1 MHKARRRRESA
12 GPLKEIPMRNSPMLS
27 TFLVIYGKAAGVFT
41 GLSSLRQRL
50 ARVFPAERF
59 AERDGMAD
67 GPAARDY
74 MESLRLPPQLTSQM
88 SV

>member
-1 MHKARRRRESA
+1 
-12 GPLKEIPMRNSPMLS
+12 MRNSTMLS
-27 TFLVIYGKAAGVFT
+27 KLLGTCDTAACGIA
-41 GLSSLRQRL
+41 GLLSLQRQRL
-50 ARVFPAERF
+50 ANLFPAHRF
-59 AERDGMAD
+59 AEWDGAVD

>member
-1 MHKARRRRESA
+1 
-12 GPLKEIPMRNSPMLS
+12 MRKSTMLS
-27 TFLVIYGKAAGVFT
+27 KLLVTCGKAADEST
-41 GLSSLRQRL
+41 GLTLLRQRF
-50 ARVFPAERF
+50 ANVFPADRF
-59 AERDGMAD
+59 ADWDGIVE